1 MSKCV
6 DNVNGESKD
15 LELLYKDK
23 YIIDVKKVDKSSD
36 LFAIKTLDAE
46 LNKSEPI
53 TVDENGA
60 IKSIKLSSNKG
71 RYYSDERPNII
82 IKPPASPDGK
92 QAKATANMKKG
103 GDTPNEY
110 WEIENISI
118 DDSDGGSGSGYDAIT
133 DIDKIEIEKKN
144 TVQKKIV
151 YNETKPIYYLLE
163 KKQSQCNNLTDR
175 WHDWFTIPYYY
186 LGNNNGRRKIDESNK
201 TRGVFKCYNKC
212 DEKYIVNNDN
222 VCESIQTLEGG
233 KYRNYIPYD
242 PLAIICILGSYEASD
257 KLTANSNV
265 IKSSGVPGN
274 YYYTIEKVKKGD
286 DEDINTEVQTK
297 ILASLSNYSS
307 IATHPVTIIKKDI
320 DDAYTVIS
328 QYINGIKTEAE
339 NNDLK
344 IKTTIKNNVNDF
356 YQLFDKRDELYISY
370 LNKLK
375 DSTHFK
381 RVLYAKS
388 IAHQVKDATPRDTDD
403 ATTQKYLKYLF
414 KYCKFLYFN
423 ENNMFAIRLLNY
435 GIYEEDYI
443 KGTKESIANPDEE
456 DANNIFIKAPT
467 KINYNPVTVKI
478 DTKHKNMFDD
488 YSNAYE
494 LYKSFIL
501 TYPIISLLSIGLFI
515 IIMLLYMCNF
525 IYIIISVINLLY
537 ILVIGIVY
545 LFIGFM
551 VCNSMVIKAVIIII
565 SGTYQLIGGLYSG
578 AIGIFNVPILGS
590 ILKII
595 LFLILITA
603 LLNSNISVL
612 YGIVMFFINTIIYII
627 LGIISIVFYI
637 IYECIKLN
645 PGILFPSLITMLI
658 LYAYYKIWFNFDI
671 NTLHKDA
678 KKDAKIISEHSNS
691 STIFK
696 SGVLKYGVGAAI
708 SKARLDLYQHSYFM
722 NLYEN
727 AYENYVEKIAEIESY
742 KANKH
747 LRDPSTT
754 NDSEAEAAAAE
765 AAKAEAE
772 LKNINKEFE
781 EKVDNVNIAK
791 SERRKVEKK
800 LLDFDS
806 ENDRT
811 LKDTN
816 MELYKDNLAKG
827 IDKSNLNDEEIN
839 KIKKRRQDIL
849 DTKKDL
855 RQQVRELKTSEN
867 EARSAIK
874 RPLINKGMQEG
885 IDKIKNPIGKVFE
898 KIPGVKTINTIN
910 TEGLMNSGVDKAKG
924 IFDSIKID
932 PRALLKP
939 KA

>member
-6 DNVNGESKD
+6 DNVNDESKD
-15 LELLYKDK
+15 LELLYKNK
-23 YIIDVKKVDKSSD
+23 YIMDVKKVDKSSD

-46 LNKSEPI
+46 LNKSAPI
-53 TVDENGA
+53 KVDENGA
-60 IKSIKLSSNKG
+60 ITSIILSSNKG
-71 RYYSDERPNII
+71 RYYSDEPPNII
-82 IKPPASPDGK
+82 IRQPASPEGK
-92 QAKATANMKKG
+92 PAKATAFMKKG

-110 WEIENISI
+110 WEIDNIKV
-118 DDSDGGSGSGYDAIT
+118 DDSDGGSGYDAIA

-201 TRGVFKCYNKC
+201 TRGVFQCYKKCNNK
-212 DEKYIVNNDN
+212 YVVNNDN

-242 PLAIICILGSYEASD
+242 PLAIICILGSYE
-257 KLTANSNV
+257 TADYTPNSNV
-265 IKSSGVPGN
+265 IKSETVPGN
-274 YYYTIEKVKKGD
+274 YYYTIKNVKKRD
-286 DEDINTEVQTK
+286 DEDINTEVQTN
-297 ILASLSNYSS
+297 ILASLSNYKKNPL
-307 IATHPVTIIKKDI
+307 ITTHPVAKIKENI
-320 DDAYTVIS
+320 NEAYTEIS
-328 QYINGIKTEAE
+328 NYISGIKTEAE

-388 IAHQVKDATPRDTDD
+388 IAHKVKDATPRDTDD
-403 ATTQKYLKYLF
+403 ATTQKYLQYLF

-443 KGTKESIANPDEE
+443 KGTKENINITNPDEE
-456 DANNIFIKAPT
+456 DTDVLSKEPT

-501 TYPIISLLSIGLFI
+501 TYPIILLLSVGLFI
-515 IIMLLYMCNF
+515 IILIAYWSNF
-525 IYIIISVINLLY
+525 IYVFISALNFLY

-545 LFIGFM
+545 LFIVLIACNGFFIKI
-551 VCNSMVIKAVIIII
+551 VIFII
-565 SGTYQLIGGLYSG
+565 STIYQVIGGLYSG

-590 ILKII
+590 ILKFI
-595 LFLILITA
+595 LFLIIITA
-603 LLNSNISVL
+603 LLNSNLSFI
-612 YGIVMFFINTIIYII
+612 YEIVMFFINTIIYII
-627 LGIISIVFYI
+627 LGIISIIFYI
-637 IYECIKLN
+637 IYGFVSLN
-645 PGILFPSLITMLI
+645 PGIIFPSLITMSI

-696 SGVLKYGVGAAI
+696 SGVLKSGVGAAI
-708 SKARLDLYQHSYFM
+708 SMARLELYKHSYFM

-747 LRDPSTT
+747 LRDSSTT
-754 NDSEAEAAAAE
+754 NDSEAAEAE

-811 LKDTN
+811 LKDNN
-816 MELYKDNLAKG
+816 MELYKNALG
-827 IDKSNLNDEEIN
+827 KSKLNSE
-839 KIKKRRQDIL
+839 KIEDISEKQKNIL
-849 DTKKDL
+849 NTKKDL
-855 RQQVRELKTSEN
+855 QQQVRELKTSEN
-867 EARSAIK
+867 KARDAIGK
-874 RPLINKGMQEG
+874 IGTIGSLNPFAKKDVLDSIVPGK
-885 IDKIKNPIGKVFE
+885 DKVGKVGKVGKVFE
-898 KIPGVKTINTIN
+898 KINK
-910 TEGLMNSGVDKAKG
+910 EGLMNMGVDKAKG
-924 IFDSIKID
+924 MFDNIKID
-932 PRALLKP
+932 PQALLK
-939 KA
+939 A

>member
-15 LELLYKDK
+15 LELLYKDKFLYKDK

-60 IKSIKLSSNKG
+60 IKSIKLSSKG
-71 RYYSDERPNII
+71 RYYNDERPNII

-92 QAKATANMKKG
+92 PAKATADMVKITG
-103 GDTPNEY
+103 GASPNENTY
-110 WEIENISI
+110 WEIKNIRV
-118 DDSDGGSGSGYDAIT
+118 DDDDGGSGYDAIT

-144 TVQKKIV
+144 TAQKKIV
-151 YNETKPIYYLLE
+151 YNEAKPKYYLLE

-242 PLAIICILGSYEASD
+242 PLAIICILGSYNKAD
-257 KLTANSNV
+257 YTANSYV
-265 IKSSGVPGN
+265 IKSSGVDGVDGVEGN
-274 YYYTIEKVKKGD
+274 YYYTIKNVKKGD
-286 DEDINTEVQTK
+286 DEDINKEVQDK

-388 IAHQVKDATPRDTDD
+388 IAHKVKDATPNE
-403 ATTQKYLKYLF
+403 KYLQYLF

-443 KGTKESIANPDEE
+443 KGTKENINITNPDEE

-515 IIMLLYMCNF
+515 IIMLLYMFDF

-545 LFIGFM
+545 LCIVFIA
-551 VCNSMVIKAVIIII
+551 CNSMFIKAVIIII
-565 SGTYQLIGGLYSG
+565 SGIYQVIGGLYSG

-696 SGVLKYGVGAAI
+696 SGVLKSGVGAAI
-708 SKARLDLYQHSYFM
+708 SMARLDLYQHSYFM

-747 LRDPSTT
+747 LRDSSTT
-754 NDSEAEAAAAE
+754 NDSEAAAAEAAE
-765 AAKAEAE
+765 AAKAAEVAKAETE
-772 LKNINKEFE
+772 LKNKNKVFE

-816 MELYKDNLAKG
+816 MELYKDKLAKR

-839 KIKKRRQDIL
+839 KIKKRQKDIL
-849 DTKKDL
+849 DTKNDL
-855 RQQVRELKTSEN
+855 RQQVSKLKTSEN
-867 EARSAIK
+867 KARSAIK
-874 RPLINKGMQEG
+874 PPLINTN
-885 IDKIKNPIGKVFE
+885 I
-898 KIPGVKTINTIN
+898 
-910 TEGLMNSGVDKAKG
+910 EGLMNSGVDKAKG
-924 IFDSIKID
+924 MFDNIKID

>member
-1 MSKCV
+1 M
-6 DNVNGESKD
+6 
-15 LELLYKDK
+15 ELLYKDK

-60 IKSIKLSSNKG
+60 IKSIKLSSKG
-71 RYYSDERPNII
+71 RYYNDERPNII

-144 TVQKKIV
+144 TAQKKIV

-307 IATHPVTIIKKDI
+307 IATHPVAIIKKDI
-320 DDAYTVIS
+320 GDAYTVIS
-328 QYINGIKTEAE
+328 KYITGIITEAE

-388 IAHQVKDATPRDTDD
+388 IAHKVKDATPNE
-403 ATTQKYLKYLF
+403 KYLQYLF

-456 DANNIFIKAPT
+456 DANNNIFIKEPT

-551 VCNSMVIKAVIIII
+551 VCNSMVIKAVIFII

-754 NDSEAEAAAAE
+754 NDSDAAAAE
-765 AAKAEAE
+765 AAEAAEAAKAAEVAKAEAE

-816 MELYKDNLAKG
+816 MELYKDKLAKR

-839 KIKKRRQDIL
+839 KIKKRQKDIL
-849 DTKKDL
+849 DTKNDL
-855 RQQVRELKTSEN
+855 RQQVSKLKTSEN
-867 EARSAIK
+867 KARSAIK
-874 RPLINKGMQEG
+874 PPLINTN
-885 IDKIKNPIGKVFE
+885 I
-898 KIPGVKTINTIN
+898 
-910 TEGLMNSGVDKAKG
+910 EGLMNSGVDKAKG
-924 IFDSIKID
+924 MFDNIKID

>member
-60 IKSIKLSSNKG
+60 IKSIKLSSKG
-71 RYYSDERPNII
+71 RYYNDERPNII

-242 PLAIICILGSYEASD
+242 PLAIICILGSYE
-257 KLTANSNV
+257 TAPYTKTSYV
-265 IKSSGVPGN
+265 IKSSGVDGVDGVEGN
-274 YYYTIEKVKKGD
+274 YYHTIQNIKTGD
-286 DEDINTEVQTK
+286 DEDINTEVQAK
-297 ILASLSNYSS
+297 ILASLSNSS
-307 IATHPVTIIKKDI
+307 ITNNPVAIIKKDI
-320 DDAYTVIS
+320 GDAYTVIS
-328 QYINGIKTEAE
+328 KYITGIITEAE

-388 IAHQVKDATPRDTDD
+388 IAHQVKDATPNE
-403 ATTQKYLKYLF
+403 KYLQYLF

-443 KGTKESIANPDEE
+443 KGTKENINITNPDEE
-456 DANNIFIKAPT
+456 DANNNIFIKAPT

-488 YSNAYE
+488 YSNVYE

-515 IIMLLYMCNF
+515 IIMLLYMFNI

-545 LFIGFM
+545 LCIVFIA
-551 VCNSMVIKAVIIII
+551 CNSMFIKAVILII
-565 SGTYQLIGGLYSG
+565 SGIYQVIGGLYSG

-645 PGILFPSLITMLI
+645 PGVLFPSLITMLI

-696 SGVLKYGVGAAI
+696 SGVLKSGVGAAI
-708 SKARLDLYQHSYFM
+708 SMARLELYQHSYFM

-747 LRDPSTT
+747 LLDSSTT
-754 NDSEAEAAAAE
+754 NDSEAAEAAE

-816 MELYKDNLAKG
+816 MELYKDKLAKR

-839 KIKKRRQDIL
+839 KIKTRRQDIL

-855 RQQVRELKTSEN
+855 RQQVSKLKTSEN

-874 RPLINKGMQEG
+874 RPLINTN
-885 IDKIKNPIGKVFE
+885 I
-898 KIPGVKTINTIN
+898 
-910 TEGLMNSGVDKAKG
+910 EGLMNSGVDKAKG
-924 IFDSIKID
+924 MFDNIKID

>member
-60 IKSIKLSSNKG
+60 IKSIKLSSKG
-71 RYYSDERPNII
+71 RYYNDERPNII

-144 TVQKKIV
+144 TAQKKIV

-307 IATHPVTIIKKDI
+307 IATHPVAIIKKDI
-320 DDAYTVIS
+320 GDAYTVIS
-328 QYINGIKTEAE
+328 KYITGIITEAE

-388 IAHQVKDATPRDTDD
+388 IAHKVKDATPNE
-403 ATTQKYLKYLF
+403 KYLQYLF

-456 DANNIFIKAPT
+456 DANNNIFIKEPT

-551 VCNSMVIKAVIIII
+551 VCNSMVIKAVIFII

-747 LRDPSTT
+747 LRDSSTT
-754 NDSEAEAAAAE
+754 NDSEAAEAAEAEAE

-772 LKNINKEFE
+772 AELKNKNKAFE

-816 MELYKDNLAKG
+816 MELYKDKLAKR

-839 KIKKRRQDIL
+839 KIKKRQKDIL
-849 DTKKDL
+849 DTKNDL
-855 RQQVRELKTSEN
+855 RQQVSKLKTSEN
-867 EARSAIK
+867 KARSAIK
-874 RPLINKGMQEG
+874 PPLINTN
-885 IDKIKNPIGKVFE
+885 I
-898 KIPGVKTINTIN
+898 
-910 TEGLMNSGVDKAKG
+910 EGLMNSGVDKAKG
-924 IFDSIKID
+924 MFDNIKID

>member
-1 MSKCV
+1 
-6 DNVNGESKD
+6 
-15 LELLYKDK
+15 
-23 YIIDVKKVDKSSD
+23 
-36 LFAIKTLDAE
+36 
-46 LNKSEPI
+46 
-53 TVDENGA
+53 
-60 IKSIKLSSNKG
+60 
-71 RYYSDERPNII
+71 
-82 IKPPASPDGK
+82 
-92 QAKATANMKKG
+92 
-103 GDTPNEY
+103 
-110 WEIENISI
+110 
-118 DDSDGGSGSGYDAIT
+118 
-133 DIDKIEIEKKN
+133 
-144 TVQKKIV
+144 
-151 YNETKPIYYLLE
+151 
-163 KKQSQCNNLTDR
+163 
-175 WHDWFTIPYYY
+175 
-186 LGNNNGRRKIDESNK
+186 
-201 TRGVFKCYNKC
+201 
-212 DEKYIVNNDN
+212 
-222 VCESIQTLEGG
+222 
-233 KYRNYIPYD
+233 
-242 PLAIICILGSYEASD
+242 
-257 KLTANSNV
+257 
-265 IKSSGVPGN
+265 
-274 YYYTIEKVKKGD
+274 
-286 DEDINTEVQTK
+286 
-297 ILASLSNYSS
+297 
-307 IATHPVTIIKKDI
+307 
-320 DDAYTVIS
+320 
-328 QYINGIKTEAE
+328 
-339 NNDLK
+339 
-344 IKTTIKNNVNDF
+344 
-356 YQLFDKRDELYISY
+356 
-370 LNKLK
+370 
-375 DSTHFK
+375 
-381 RVLYAKS
+381 
-388 IAHQVKDATPRDTDD
+388 
-403 ATTQKYLKYLF
+403 
-414 KYCKFLYFN
+414 
-423 ENNMFAIRLLNY
+423 MFAIRLLNY

-456 DANNIFIKAPT
+456 DANNNIFIKAPT

-551 VCNSMVIKAVIIII
+551 VCNSMVIKAVIFII

-603 LLNSNISVL
+603 LLNSNISV
-612 YGIVMFFINTIIYII
+612 
-627 LGIISIVFYI
+627 
-637 IYECIKLN
+637 
-645 PGILFPSLITMLI
+645 ITMLI

-696 SGVLKYGVGAAI
+696 SGVLKSGVGAAI
-708 SKARLDLYQHSYFM
+708 SMARLDLYQHSYFM

-747 LRDPSTT
+747 LRDSSTT
-754 NDSEAEAAAAE
+754 NDSEAAEAAEAEAE

-772 LKNINKEFE
+772 AELKNKNKEFE

-816 MELYKDNLAKG
+816 MELYKDKLAKR

-839 KIKKRRQDIL
+839 KIKKRQKDIL

-855 RQQVRELKTSEN
+855 RQQVSKLKTSEN
-867 EARSAIK
+867 KARSAIK
-874 RPLINKGMQEG
+874 PPLINTN
-885 IDKIKNPIGKVFE
+885 I
-898 KIPGVKTINTIN
+898 
-910 TEGLMNSGVDKAKG
+910 EGLMNSGVDKAKSM
-924 IFDSIKID
+924 FDNIKID

>member
-60 IKSIKLSSNKG
+60 IKSIKLSSKG
-71 RYYSDERPNII
+71 RYYNDERPNII

-144 TVQKKIV
+144 TAQKKIV
-151 YNETKPIYYLLE
+151 YNEAKPKYYLLE

-307 IATHPVTIIKKDI
+307 IATHPVAIIKKDI
-320 DDAYTVIS
+320 GDAYTVIS
-328 QYINGIKTEAE
+328 KYITGIITEAE

-388 IAHQVKDATPRDTDD
+388 IAHKVKDATPNE
-403 ATTQKYLKYLF
+403 KYLQYLF

-443 KGTKESIANPDEE
+443 KGTKESITNPDEE

-551 VCNSMVIKAVIIII
+551 VCNSMVIKAVIFII

-696 SGVLKYGVGAAI
+696 SGVLKSGVGAAI
-708 SKARLDLYQHSYFM
+708 SMARLDLYQHSYFM

-747 LRDPSTT
+747 LRDSSTT
-754 NDSEAEAAAAE
+754 NDSEAAEAAEAEAE

-772 LKNINKEFE
+772 AELKNKNKAFE

-816 MELYKDNLAKG
+816 MELYKDKLAKG
-827 IDKSNLNDEEIN
+827 IDKSNVNDEEIN
-839 KIKKRRQDIL
+839 KIKKRQKDIL
-849 DTKKDL
+849 DTKNDL
-855 RQQVRELKTSEN
+855 RQQVSKLKTSEN

-874 RPLINKGMQEG
+874 RPLINTNN
-885 IDKIKNPIGKVFE
+885 I
-898 KIPGVKTINTIN
+898 
-910 TEGLMNSGVDKAKG
+910 EGLMNSGVDKAKG
-924 IFDSIKID
+924 MFDNIKID